1 MIFKSQQLVLRCE
14 RFRRTGGQMVLISP
28 PVKMSPRSKGLQ
40 QGVVVVL
47 GVGEFNVSGDKQ
59 ARDFS

>member
-1 MIFKSQQLVLRCE
+1 
-14 RFRRTGGQMVLISP
+14 MVLISP